1 MSEILIKG
9 VGKKININSNS
20 IIVRK
25 TIGKDLEIP
34 LRAINDINYEKGTM
48 NKNGFVNIEWIND
61 SKMLKES
68 VMFRCFSN
76 DIVEEAVRG
85 VLKYLEDPSM
95 PLEINSK
102 EKIGAFEQII
112 KEGKEQASVKLEEKT
127 KVKDKLKEYDKEGIP
142 YCPKCNSTSIQ
153 YVERRKKLS
162 VGRALVGGAL
172 LGGTGA
178 VLGGLTSKKIK
189 GNLKCLKCGHEWK
202 I

>member
-1 MSEILIKG
+1 MNEILIKG

-20 IIVRK
+20 IIVSK

-34 LRAINDINYEKGTM
+34 LRAINHINYEKGTM

-102 EKIGAFEQII
+102 EKIGVFEQIN
-112 KEGKEQASVKLEEKT
+112 KEGKEQASVTLEEKT

-142 YCPKCNSTSIQ
+142 YCPKCNSKSIQ

-189 GNLKCLKCGHEWK
+189 GKLKCLKCGHEWK